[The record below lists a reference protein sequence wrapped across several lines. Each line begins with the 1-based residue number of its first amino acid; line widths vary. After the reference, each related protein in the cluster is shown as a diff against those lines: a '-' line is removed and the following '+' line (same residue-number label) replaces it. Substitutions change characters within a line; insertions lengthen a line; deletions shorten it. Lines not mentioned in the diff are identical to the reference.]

1 MPPTVL
7 IALALG
13 SILLGLATPAEA
25 AAMGAFGAIVL
36 SIAYRKFTVP
46 GFFDWLIKTL
56 EITVLIKFLVA
67 ASNFFGAEFSN
78 LGTPKM
84 LIQALLELD
93 MLPYLVLML
102 IMGLIFCFAQ
112 RVLWLPRVLV
122 GG

>member
-78 LGTPKM
+78 LGAPKM